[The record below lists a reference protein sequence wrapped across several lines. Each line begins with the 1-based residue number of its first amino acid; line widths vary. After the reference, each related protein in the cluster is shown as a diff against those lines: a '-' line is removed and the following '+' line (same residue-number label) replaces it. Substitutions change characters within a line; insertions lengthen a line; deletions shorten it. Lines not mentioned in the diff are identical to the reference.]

1 MRNDLLSI
9 DLPSAISALAGDG
22 MSEIVIA
29 FPGLFSEEQAREEV
43 DSIAVAA
50 VARLRQV
57 PYLELRHVNCT
68 FRENILYLQ
77 GQVSSYYLRQMAQAL
92 MQGLEG
98 VEAIDNQLEVIPGRL
113 PKHRRP

>member
-1 MRNDLLSI
+1 
-9 DLPSAISALAGDG
+9 
-22 MSEIVIA
+22 MSDIAMA
-29 FPGLFSEEQAREEV
+29 FPGLFSEEQAPE

-50 VARLRQV
+50 MARLRQA

-68 FRENILYLQ
+68 LRQNILHLQ

-92 MQGLEG
+92 IQGLEG

-113 PKHRRP
+113 PRHPRP